1 MIDAQTILD
10 HMTETMVLIDLQGKI
25 LFFNKVAQ
33 SYEDLTR
40 TPFRKG
46 VSIFEIL
53 PDEYTDFT
61 HFVIQEVTTKHV
73 SHTAE
78 TVFKHPTGH
87 SVFFELNYNPVLNKN
102 QEVEHICIIGRDIT
116 PQKTF
121 EKKTSQLIKELS
133 NLIESANAVIFGI
146 DGQGYITEWNKECIR
161 ITGYEKN
168 EVFAQRV
175 KTILDENYT
184 EEFQGLITT
193 VLQGDSVSNRE
204 FKINRKNAEAVTIL
218 LSGTPKISAA
228 GKVVGALFVGQD
240 VTELSEYRQSLERK
254 VRDRTQQLQEA
265 LQKEK
270 ELVELKNK
278 FVSIASHEFKIPLN
292 AISST
297 VAALKKSLSVNDQEL
312 AKFDAIESYVNR
324 MKGLLEDVLAAGKNE
339 ANKLKSNKQQIDLVN
354 FLNKIAE
361 EVVAATNNTH
371 QIVRSFSAPQMQIE
385 SDEKLLRN
393 VFVNL
398 LSNAIKFSPDKKE
411 VLLNVTRIGKD
422 VKVVV
427 RDFGIGIET
436 QDRDRVFEPFNRG
449 SNIGAIKGTGLGL
462 SIVKKAVETLG
473 GQIEVDSQ
481 SGEGTTFTVIFHQ

>member
-1 MIDAQTILD
+1 MIDIQTILD
-10 HMTETMVLIDLQGKI
+10 HMTESMILIDMKGTV
-25 LFFNKVAQ
+25 LFFNKVALT
-33 SYEDLTR
+33 YEELAR
-40 TPFRKG
+40 KQLRKG
-46 VSIFEIL
+46 CSIFDML
-53 PDEYTDFT
+53 PEEYVDFT
-61 HFVIQEVTTKHV
+61 QFVIQEVSSKHV

-78 TVFKHPTGH
+78 AVFQHPTGH
-87 SVFFELNYNPVLNKN
+87 SVFFELNYNPVLDADNN
-102 QEVEHICIIGRDIT
+102 VVQICIIGRDIT

-121 EKKTSQLIKELS
+121 EKKTSQLIRELS

-161 ITGYEKN
+161 LTGFEKN

-184 EEFQGLITT
+184 EEFQVLITR
-193 VLQGDSVSNRE
+193 VLQGESVSNSE
-204 FKINRKNAEAVTIL
+204 FKINRKNADPVTIL

-254 VRDRTQQLQEA
+254 VKDRTRQLQEA

-292 AISST
+292 AINAT
-297 VAALKKSLSVNDQEL
+297 VASLKKSIQAGTQMEKL
-312 AKFDAIESYVNR
+312 DAIESHVNR

-339 ANKLKSNKQQIDLVN
+339 ANKLKSNKERIDLVA
-354 FLNKIAE
+354 FLNKISD
-361 EVVAATNNTH
+361 EVTMATGNTH
-371 QIVRSFSAPQMQIE
+371 QVVRTFTAAQVEIE

-398 LSNAIKFSPDKKE
+398 ISNAIKFSPQRKE
-411 VLLNVTRIGKD
+411 IHLAVSRPGKD
-422 VKVVV
+422 VRVVI
-427 RDFGIGIET
+427 RDFGIGIEP
-436 QDRDRVFEPFNRG
+436 DDLERVFQPFNRG
-449 SNIGAIKGTGLGL
+449 SNIGSIKGTGLGL

-473 GQIEVDSQ
+473 GDIDVQ
-481 SGEGTTFTVIFHQ
+481 SRVGEGTTFTVTFHQ